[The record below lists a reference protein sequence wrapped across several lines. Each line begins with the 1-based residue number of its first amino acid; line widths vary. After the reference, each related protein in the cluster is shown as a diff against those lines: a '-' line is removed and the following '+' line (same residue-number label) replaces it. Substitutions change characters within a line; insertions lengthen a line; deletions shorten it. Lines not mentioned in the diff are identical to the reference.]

1 MRSFLIALVLS
12 FFLTTGG
19 AFAQLGIPLGTG
31 SGGGDSA
38 ASAPEDGAPAEGAEA
53 AAAGSVEALI
63 QILENDEARAELIG
77 KLKAAASDDAPAA
90 AAPAAA
96 REDLGPARIA
106 AEYTR
111 SVAKKAGML
120 VTTFSR
126 VGSDLGE
133 AFGDTGRID
142 LVRFGRTVLNLG
154 LSMAVVFGS
163 FFVLRMLGRGVLQL
177 FARRAEGKEWPSRVM
192 YLVPTMLVETAL
204 VVLAWL
210 AGYVF
215 SIYFGRTGEMS
226 IYQTLFLNA
235 FIVIEAVKLVT
246 RLLFTPSFP
255 SLRFVPLGDTGATYW
270 YFWLSRLISIVGYGL
285 LFVVPVAATEI
296 SPRFA
301 DALKIVVVL
310 TAIVIAILIVL
321 QNKTRVRGFLNRR
334 LEAGKTD
341 ALGRFFA
348 FLGNHWHQIAIL
360 YLVAF
365 FVVWLVNPLEALPYM
380 LRATVETLLA
390 IVIGVIVTAFVSRT
404 ISFGLRLPPDVKE
417 RLPLLET
424 RLNAFVPTVLKVVR
438 IIVLAGVLLAI
449 ADAWDLVEV
458 FDWMLSEDGQGFFG
472 TILSVLIV
480 LAIGGGIYLAVT
492 SWVEYRLNPSYG
504 RAPTARET
512 TLLSLLRNAFTIV
525 LGVIVFMLVLSEI
538 GVNIG
543 PLLASVGVLS
553 LAFSFGAQKLVQDVV
568 TGVFIQFE
576 NAMNTGDVVSAGGI
590 SGVVERL
597 SIRSVSLRSLDGTLH
612 IVPFSSVDAVSN
624 FMKGFAYHVAEI
636 GVAYREHIPDVKQA
650 MFDAFDKLKETE
662 HGANI
667 IGELDMQGITAFGDS
682 AITVRARIKTPPGSQ
697 WGVGRAYN
705 EFIKEIFDARGI
717 EIPFPHVT
725 LYMGEDKE
733 GRAPPMRVVNETR
746 ARAALPETAS
756 EEPVETPSA
765 HAEEGVVEP
774 RKGPI
779 TPSNQD
785 GPDADGDR

>member
-1 MRSFLIALVLS
+1 MRSFLVALVLS
-12 FFLTTGG
+12 FFLTAGG
-19 AFAQLGIPLGTG
+19 ASAQLGLPLGTG
-31 SGGGDSA
+31 SGGGSA
-38 ASAPEDGAPAEGAEA
+38 ESAPADGSGEA
-53 AAAGSVEALI
+53 AAGAEQAGSVETLI
-63 QILENDEARAELIG
+63 QILENDEARAELIN
-77 KLKAAASDDAPAA
+77 KLKASATDAAPSA
-90 AAPAAA
+90 AAPAD
-96 REDLGPARIA
+96 EDVGPARLA

-111 SVAKKAGML
+111 SLANKAGE
-120 VTTFSR
+120 VVATFGR
-126 VGSDLGE
+126 VGEDLGE
-133 AFGDTGRID
+133 AFSDTGRVD
-142 LVRFGRTVLNLG
+142 LERVGRTVLNLAM
-154 LSMAVVFGS
+154 SMAVVFGA
-163 FFVLRMLGRGVLQL
+163 FFVLRLLARGPMHL
-177 FARRAEGKEWPSRVM
+177 FARRAEGKAWPSRVM
-192 YLVPTMLVETAL
+192 YLVPTLLVEIGT

-210 AGYVF
+210 AGYIF
-215 SIYFGRTGEMS
+215 SIYFGRVGEMS

-235 FIVIEAVKLVT
+235 FIVIEAVKLVA
-246 RLLFTPSFP
+246 RLMFTPSFP

-285 LFVVPVAATEI
+285 LFVVPVAAAEV

-301 DALKIVVVL
+301 DALKVLVVL
-310 TAIVIAILIVL
+310 TAIVITILIVL
-321 QNKTRVRGFLNRR
+321 QNKTRVRAFLHRR
-334 LEAGKTD
+334 MEAGKTD

-360 YLVAF
+360 YLLAF
-365 FVVWLVNPLEALPYM
+365 FVVWLVNPLEALPFM
-380 LRATVETLLA
+380 LRATVESLIA
-390 IVIGVIVTAFVSRT
+390 IVLGVIVTAFVSRT

-438 IIVLAGVLLAI
+438 LIVLVGVLLAI
-449 ADAWDLVEV
+449 ADAWNLVKV
-458 FDWMLSEDGQGFFG
+458 FDWMLSDDGQGFFG
-472 TILSVLIV
+472 KILSVLIV

-492 SWVEYRLNPSYG
+492 SWIEYRLNPSYG
-504 RAPTARET
+504 RPPTARET
-512 TLLSLLRNAFTIV
+512 TLLSLLKNAFSIV

-636 GVAYREHIPDVKQA
+636 GVAYRENIPDVKQA
-650 MFDAFDKLKETE
+650 MFDAFDMLKATE

-705 EFIKEIFDARGI
+705 EIIKEVFDARGI
-717 EIPFPHVT
+717 EIPFPHIT
-725 LYMGEDKE
+725 LYMGEDKA
-733 GRAPPMRVVNETR
+733 GNAPPMRVVNER
-746 ARAALPETAS
+746 RPAAALTEQ
-756 EEPVETPSA
+756 
-765 HAEEGVVEP
+765 AEEEASADAAPTDPSQERVVEP

-785 GPDADGDR
+785 GPDAEGER